1 MSAFCRSSLLVL
13 ELVLF
18 GYTLRHKYR
27 VIADSGET
35 RRENRSYA
43 VRLLHYY
50 GIFLAELSLIATIFS
65 TREVKSEG
73 ESAMAMRFGAYDAPY
88 GVVSLAMN
96 VVVIRSS
103 TGKQWFRLL
112 WQRHTGVYDGTAF
125 PLYLQVI
132 ANRGISPFSAAAS
145 A

>member
-1 MSAFCRSSLLVL
+1 MSAFCRSSLLVLVLVL

-50 GIFLAELSLIATIFS
+50 GIFLAELSLIVTIFS

-73 ESAMAMRFGAYDAPY
+73 ESTMAMRFGAYDAPLF
-88 GVVSLAMN
+88 VSLAMN
-96 VVVIRSS
+96 VVVVIRPS

-112 WQRHTGVYDGTAF
+112 
-125 PLYLQVI
+125 
-132 ANRGISPFSAAAS
+132 
-145 A
+145 

>member
-13 ELVLF
+13 GLVLF
-18 GYTLRHKYR
+18 GNTLRHKYR

-50 GIFLAELSLIATIFS
+50 GIFLAELSLIVTIFS

-73 ESAMAMRFGAYDAPY
+73 ESTMAMRFGAYDAPLCLI
-88 GVVSLAMN
+88 GDERSNQTVS
-96 VVVIRSS
+96 R
-103 TGKQWFRLL
+103 
-112 WQRHTGVYDGTAF
+112 
-125 PLYLQVI
+125 
-132 ANRGISPFSAAAS
+132 
-145 A
+145 